1 MVGEREVGFMR
12 LALAAATQALH
23 AGEVPVG
30 CVLVLPASGDT
41 PDEVVATGANRTN
54 VTLNA
59 TRHAE
64 LEAIDQVLSPAAGA
78 AAQERAG
85 EGQIACEGDA
95 TTVPAQSARAAALD
109 RLRRCELYVT
119 VEPCIMCAAALAEAG
134 VSRVFFGC
142 HNERFGGCGS
152 VLHLH
157 EEHVPS
163 GAAAPARYACVPGVL
178 ADEAVALLREF
189 YSRGNAKAPKP
200 QRPVCAGAPGAASG
214 ERKRGAKTKR
224 RRQKAAASE

>member
-1 MVGEREVGFMR
+1 MIGEREVGFMR
-12 LALAAATQALH
+12 QALAAATQALH

-64 LEAIDQVLSPAAGA
+64 LEAIDQVLSPTTGT
-78 AAQERAG
+78 AAQEQG
-85 EGQIACEGDA
+85 E
-95 TTVPAQSARAAALD
+95 TTTAPVQFARTAALE

-163 GAAAPARYACVPGVL
+163 GAAAPARYTCTPGVL

-200 QRPVCAGAPGAASG
+200 QRPVGAGASGAATS
-214 ERKRGAKTKR
+214 ERKCGAKSKR

>member
-1 MVGEREVGFMR
+1 MTGEREIGFMR

-30 CVLVLPASGDT
+30 CVLVLPGSGDT
-41 PDEVVATGANRTN
+41 PDKVVATGANRTN

-64 LEAIDQVLSPAAGA
+64 LEAIDQVLLH
-78 AAQERAG
+78 AQGRQEQQEDTRA
-85 EGQIACEGDA
+85 D
-95 TTVPAQSARAAALD
+95 TVSVHSARAAALD
-109 RLRRCELYVT
+109 CLRRCELYVT

-134 VSRVFFGC
+134 ASPVFFGC
-142 HNERFGGCGS
+142 RHDRFGGCGS

-157 EEHVPS
+157 EEHVPT
-163 GAAAPARYACVPGVL
+163 GAAAPAGYACVPGVL

-200 QRPVCAGAPGAASG
+200 QRAVGAGASAASA
-214 ERKRGAKTKR
+214 RQTKHGAKAKR
-224 RRQKAAASE
+224 RR